1 MHPNDKV
8 LKPILEVKNLSVS
21 YKTEEGTFDA
31 VHDVSFSILPRES
44 YGLVGESGSGKSTI
58 AFSIMR
64 YLAANGYVSDGEII
78 FNGMDIYSISQTK
91 LRSIWGGRIG
101 MVYQNPQAAFNPS
114 IKVGKQIAEVAQ
126 FHLGLSTKD
135 AMDKA
140 VKMLKLVAMPDPESV
155 ANRYPYQ
162 LSGGMQQRALI
173 AMSMITQPEL
183 LIMDEPTTAL
193 DVTTQAVI
201 LDLIDDLKKK
211 FNTAIL
217 YITHNLAVVA
227 NICERIG
234 VLYAGNM
241 MEQGTVDQIV
251 YESKH
256 PYTYKL
262 LQCVPRFKL
271 TSEKSFL
278 SSIPGAIPKLFELP
292 KGCVFAPRCSL
303 ADEKCWVKRPPHIK
317 INNWHYTSCFNWK
330 RMEELVL
337 QEEALEE
344 KLIIKKASFSDE
356 DKLFLKV
363 ENLKK
368 YYPAPR
374 YGLGLFGKKKN
385 VKSLDGISLWV
396 NRGFTLGI
404 VGESGSGKTTLARV
418 IIGLTEPTEGKVKL
432 GEEILGPTTEDRS
445 IEQLRKIQ
453 MVFQNPETS
462 LNPYHKIEH
471 EISRPISLKNKK
483 HEKGRKLNGSEI
495 RNQVIEML
503 KAVKLPP
510 SYVDRLPGEL
520 SGGEKQ
526 RVAIARAFASNPE
539 LIILDEPLSSL
550 DVSVQGS
557 LINLLIE
564 LQLINKTSYIFIS
577 HDLAVVQRISDWIV
591 VMYLGKM
598 VEWGDAKDVLKPPYH
613 PYTEALISAVP
624 IIEKNIKQKVI
635 RLEGNIP
642 SALEIP
648 SGCRFHTRCPRKIG
662 EICETEDPPWQKGGG
677 GHWIKCHIPMDELAS
692 LETENS

>member
-1 MHPNDKV
+1 MKKT
-8 LKPILEVKNLSVS
+8 LKPVLEVKNLSIS
-21 YKTEEGTFDA
+21 YKTDEGILDA
-31 VHDVSFSILPRES
+31 VRDVSFTILPRES

-58 AFSIMR
+58 AFAIIR
-64 YLAANGYVSDGEII
+64 YLAANGKVTGGEII
-78 FNGMDIYSISQTK
+78 FDGIDLYSLPKSE
-91 LRSIWGGRIG
+91 LRSIWGGRVG

-114 IKVGKQIAEVAQ
+114 ITVGKQIAEVAQ
-126 FHLGLSTKD
+126 FHLGLSQKD
-135 AMDKA
+135 AMDKTIE
-140 VKMLKLVAMPDPESV
+140 MLRMVAMPDPESV

-162 LSGGMQQRALI
+162 LSGGMQQRSLI

-201 LDLIDDLKKK
+201 LDLIADLKNK

-241 MEQGTVDQIV
+241 MEQGKVNQIL

-271 TSEKSFL
+271 SGEKSYL
-278 SSIPGAIPKLFELP
+278 SSIPGSIPKLIEIP
-292 KGCVFAPRCSL
+292 KGCVFASRCPI
-303 ADEKCWVKRPPHIK
+303 ADKKCWLKRPPQLEVD
-317 INNWHYTSCFNWK
+317 NWHYTSCFNWK
-330 RMEELVL
+330 KMGDLIEE
-337 QEEALEE
+337 EKKLEE
-344 KLIIKKASFSDE
+344 KLLIQKTDLKLK
-356 DKLFLKV
+356 DKVFLKAV
-363 ENLKK
+363 NLRK

-374 YGLGLFGKKKN
+374 YRVGLFGKRRA
-385 VKSLDGISLWV
+385 VKSLDGVTLWV

-404 VGESGSGKTTLARV
+404 VGESGSGKTTLART
-418 IIGLTEPTEGKVKL
+418 IIGLTEPTEGKVEL
-432 GEEILGPTTEDRS
+432 EEKTLGPTTEERS

-462 LNPYHKIEH
+462 LNPYHKIEN
-471 EISRPISLKNKK
+471 ELGRPIFLINRLSRGHNRFNNSQI
-483 HEKGRKLNGSEI
+483 RK
-495 RNQVIEML
+495 QVVEML
-503 KAVKLPP
+503 RAVKLPP
-510 SYVDRLPGEL
+510 EYIDRLPSEL

-526 RVAIARAFASNPE
+526 RVAIARAFASNPD

-564 LQLINKTSYIFIS
+564 LQLKNRTSYIFIS
-577 HDLAVVQRISDWIV
+577 HDLAVVQSISDWIA
-591 VMYLGKM
+591 VMYLGKI
-598 VEWGDAKDVLKPPYH
+598 VEWGNAKDVLKPPYH

-624 IIEKNIKQKVI
+624 TIDESLKQNTI
-635 RLEGNIP
+635 RLRGSVP

-662 EICETEDPPWQKGGG
+662 EICETEEPPWQKGKEN
-677 GHWIKCHIPMDELAS
+677 HWIRCHIPIDKLAS
-692 LETENS
+692 IEMEKR